1 MIPAAAILIV
11 LVLVITFAVAAG
23 LRGLVFAEARTE
35 ARLHAPSTHTVSY
48 ALPTGVD
55 PALVKGALSRAGFTS
70 AVDSAGTHQCLL
82 VECAADDRDRLRTAI
97 ASAPETDY
105 AGSGLALQQV
115 VFEDER

>member
-11 LVLVITFAVAAG
+11 LVLVISFVVAAG

-35 ARLHAPSTHTVSY
+35 ARLHSPSTHTLSY

-55 PALVKGALSRAGFTS
+55 TAVLRGALAAAGYTS
-70 AVDSAGTHQCLL
+70 AVDTAGTHQCLL
-82 VECAADDRDRLRTAI
+82 VECAAADRNRLRRVI
-97 ASAPETDY
+97 ASAPETLY
-105 AGSGLALQQV
+105 GGSALTQHLV

>member
-105 AGSGLALQQV
+105 GGSGLTQQLV